1 MARKFIEEA
10 GHKVKDKTARK
21 TVFGKLNVTNRG
33 FAFLIPDNKAEDEED
48 VYISAGNLNSAL
60 NGDVVEAALVKAITP
75 GRSREGVV
83 VRIVEHANKV
93 IVGTFA
99 ASNRFGFVVPDD
111 PKLKQDIF
119 ISGDCVGDA
128 KTGSKVVVE
137 ITEWAMAG
145 RQPAGKVIEVLGKAG
160 EPGVDILSIMRQHG
174 MSEEFPD
181 EVQAAAEKVEREINP
196 AEHTDRKDRRD
207 FRIVTVDGEDAKD
220 LDDGV
225 YAERRE
231 DGSFFLGVYIAD
243 VSHYVTEGSV
253 LDQEAFSRGTSVYL
267 VDRVCPMLP
276 RELSNGICSLNA
288 GVDRLAMACEME
300 ISPEGQVTSYDIFPT
315 IVHVYRRL
323 SYTIVNKILVDRD
336 MAFIRDHEDILPM
349 LEVLGDLRNA
359 MRNHRH
365 RRGAIDFEIPE
376 IKVKMGMDGKPVALV
391 KREGSL
397 GESIIEQCML
407 AANETVAEHVYRK
420 KLPFIYRVHTTP
432 DEEKITKLNQLLSAF
447 GLFLKKNQ
455 EGTIAP
461 RDLQKI
467 LEKVKGKPE
476 DRIVSTVSL
485 RSMQQARYSD
495 QCLGHFGL
503 AATYYTHFTSPIRR
517 YPDLVVHRLLRE
529 TFNTGTIPEDR
540 QEQLR
545 VWLPEAAEQCSQRE
559 RAAVD
564 AERET
569 TDLKKVEYMAQFVG
583 EEFDAVI
590 SSVTSFGMFVE
601 LDNGVEGLVHI
612 SSLADDY
619 YEYVEEQYAL
629 VGRHDLFSYRLGD
642 PVTVILTKA
651 NVEEKNIDFIVKG
664 NGVAPGF
671 KGSVGYDDLAAIS
684 GRKSRKKATAKKT
697 AKNKASSKEKKK
709 EQPVGDDELIV
720 EIGGVTKKVGKKVTG
735 FEKFIKAGDT
745 KKKSKKGKA
754 KTKVKNSGR
763 KHHGKD
769 NRKSTRR
776 K

>member
-1 MARKFIEEA
+1 MARRFIEEA

-21 TVFGKLNVTNRG
+21 TVFGKLSVTNRG
-33 FAFLIPDNKAEDEED
+33 FAFLVPENKEVDEED
-48 VYISAGNLNSAL
+48 VYISAGNLNNAL

-83 VRIVEHANKV
+83 VRVVEHANKI

-99 ASNRFGFVVPDD
+99 ASNKFGFVVPDD

-119 ISGDCVGDA
+119 IGGDYIGDA

-174 MSEEFPD
+174 MSEEFSD
-181 EVQAAAEKVEREINP
+181 EVQEFANKVEKEINL
-196 AEHTDRKDRRD
+196 ADHKERKDRRD
-207 FRIVTVDGEDAKD
+207 FPIVTVDGEDAKD

-225 YAERRE
+225 YAVRRE
-231 DGSFFLGVYIAD
+231 DGGFFLGVYIAD

-253 LDQEAFSRGTSVYL
+253 LDQEAFARGTSVYL

-300 ISPEGQVTSYDIFPT
+300 ISPEGQVVDYDIFPT
-315 IVHVYRRL
+315 IIHVHRRL
-323 SYTIVNKILVDRD
+323 SYTIVNKILVERD
-336 MAFIRDHEDILPM
+336 MTFIRDQEDILPM
-349 LEVLGDLRNA
+349 LETLRDLRNV
-359 MRNHRH
+359 MHGYRH
-365 RRGAIDFEIPE
+365 RRGAIDFDIPE
-376 IKVKMGMDGKPVALV
+376 IKVKMGEDGQPVALV

-407 AANETVAEHVYRK
+407 AANETVAEHIFRK
-420 KLPFIYRVHTTP
+420 KLPFMYRVHTTP
-432 DEEKITKLNQLLSAF
+432 DEEKITKLNQLLAAF

-485 RSMQQARYSD
+485 RSMQQARYSE

-517 YPDLVVHRLLRE
+517 YPDLIVHRLLRD
-529 TFNTGTIPEDR
+529 TFATGTMSEDR
-540 QEQLR
+540 QEQLKK
-545 VWLPEAAEQCSQRE
+545 WLPEAAEQCSQRE

-569 TDLKKVEYMAQFVG
+569 TDLKKVEYMSQFVG

-601 LDNGVEGLVHI
+601 LDNGVDGLIHI

-619 YEYVEEQYAL
+619 YEYVEEKYAL
-629 VGRHDLFSYRLGD
+629 VGRHDLFTYRLGD
-642 PVTVILTKA
+642 PVTVVLVKA

-664 NGVAPGF
+664 NGIAPGF
-671 KGSVGYDDLAAIS
+671 KGGTGYEALGDFAGGKSKKKSS
-684 GRKSRKKATAKKT
+684 GKRAGKAKGESKSKKKAP
-697 AKNKASSKEKKK
+697 
-709 EQPVGDDELIV
+709 PVDDAELIV
-720 EIGGVTKKVGKKVTG
+720 EIAGVTKKVGKKKTG
-735 FEKFIKAGDT
+735 FEKFIKTGDT
-745 KKKSKKGKA
+745 KKKGKKGKG
-754 KTKVKNSGR
+754 KTKVKNGGR

-769 NRKSTRR
+769 NRKSAKR

>member
-1 MARKFIEEA
+1 MARKFFSEA

-21 TVFGKLNVTNRG
+21 TVFGKLSVSNRG
-33 FAFLIPDNKAEDEED
+33 FAFLVPENKGEDEED
-48 VYISAGNLNSAL
+48 IYISSGNLNSAL
-60 NGDVVEAALVKAITP
+60 NGDVVEAALVKAVTP

-99 ASNRFGFVVPDD
+99 ASNKFGFVVPDD

-119 ISGDCVGDA
+119 ISGDDINGA
-128 KTGSKVVVE
+128 ITGAKVVVE

-145 RQPAGKVIEVLGKAG
+145 RQPAGKIIEVLGKAG

-174 MSEEFPD
+174 LNEEFPD
-181 EVQAAAEKVEREINP
+181 EVQDEADSTEKEINP
-196 AEHTDRKDRRD
+196 AEHTDRKDRRNL
-207 FRIVTVDGEDAKD
+207 RIVTVDGEDAKD

-225 YAERRE
+225 YAEKRE

-243 VSHYVTEGSV
+243 VSHYVREGSA
-253 LDQEAFSRGTSVYL
+253 LDEEAYARGTSVYL

-300 ISPEGQVTSYDIFPT
+300 ISPEGQVTKYEIFPT
-315 IVHVYRRL
+315 IIHVYRRL
-323 SYTIVNKILVDRD
+323 SYTIVNKILVERD
-336 MAFIRDHEDILPM
+336 KTFIEDHADILPM
-349 LEVLGDLRNA
+349 LETLGELRNA
-359 MRNHRH
+359 MKGYRH
-365 RRGAIDFEIPE
+365 RRGAIDFDIPE
-376 IKVKMGMDGKPVALV
+376 IKVKMGTDGKPVALV

-407 AANETVAEHVYRK
+407 AANETVAEHICRK
-420 KLPFIYRVHTTP
+420 KLPFMYRIHQTP
-432 DEEKITKLNQLLSAF
+432 DEEKITKLNQLLGAF
-447 GLFLKKNQ
+447 GLFLKKNR
-455 EGTIAP
+455 EGTIEP

-485 RSMQQARYSD
+485 RSMQQARYSE

-503 AATYYTHFTSPIRR
+503 AAKYYTHFTSPIRR
-517 YPDLVVHRLLRE
+517 YPDLIVHRLLRE
-529 TFNTGTIPEDR
+529 TFATGTIPEDR
-540 QEQLR
+540 QEKLKK
-545 VWLPEAAEQCSQRE
+545 WLPEAAEQTSQRE

-583 EEFDAVI
+583 EEFDGVI
-590 SSVTSFGMFVE
+590 SSVTGFGMFVE

-619 YEYVEEQYAL
+619 YEYVEEKYSL
-629 VGRHDLFSYRLGD
+629 VGRHDQFSYRLGD
-642 PVTVILTKA
+642 PIVVVLTKA
-651 NVEEKNIDFIVKG
+651 NIEEKTLDFVVKG
-664 NGVAPGF
+664 NGLTAGMKAERLDF
-671 KGSVGYDDLAAIS
+671 GG
-684 GRKSRKKATAKKT
+684 KKARGKRA
-697 AKNKASSKEKKK
+697 ARRGEKAEKAEKPK
-709 EQPVGDDELIV
+709 RKVRKPEPIKDSELIV
-720 EIGGVTKKVGKKVTG
+720 EIGGVKKKLGKKETG
-735 FEKFIKAGDT
+735 FEKFMKADSG
-745 KKKSKKGKA
+745 KSRKGKKGKG
-754 KTKVKNSGR
+754 KTKVKSGGR

-769 NRKSTRR
+769 NRKSKAKR
-776 K
+776 